1 MNAEAKRQA
10 IAAYKKRKLSMG
22 IYAVRC
28 QTSGEIWVG
37 QSRNL
42 DTLQN
47 RFWFALRLGNHHN
60 RALQV
65 AFTQYGRDAFT
76 FEPLQQLPDEATAY
90 PESILSD
97 LAEDWRDEL
106 GAYAV

>member
-10 IAAYKKRKLSMG
+10 IADYKKRKLSMG
-22 IYAVRC
+22 VYAVRC
-28 QTSGEIWVG
+28 HASGEVWVG

-47 RFWFALRLGNHHN
+47 RFWFALQLGSHHS
-60 RALQV
+60 RSLQA
-65 AFTQYGRDAFT
+65 AFTLHGHDAFT

-90 PESILSD
+90 PESILTD
-97 LAEDWRDEL
+97 LVEDWRNEL
-106 GAYAV
+106 QAQAL

>member
-1 MNAEAKRQA
+1 MNPQAKRQA
-10 IAAYKKRKLSMG
+10 IADYKKRKLSMG
-22 IYAVRC
+22 VYAVRC

-47 RFWFALRLGNHHN
+47 RFWFALQLGSHHN
-60 RALQV
+60 RSLQT
-65 AFTQYGRDAFT
+65 AFTQHGRDAFT

-90 PESILSD
+90 PESILAD
-97 LAEDWRDEL
+97 LVKDWRDEL
-106 GAYAV
+106 GAQAL